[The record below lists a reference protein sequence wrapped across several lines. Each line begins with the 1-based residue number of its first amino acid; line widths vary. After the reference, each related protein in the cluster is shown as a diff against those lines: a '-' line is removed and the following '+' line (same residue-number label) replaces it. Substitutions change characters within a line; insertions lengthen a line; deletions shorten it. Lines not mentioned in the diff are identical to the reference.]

1 MIGKIIGLGSYLPE
15 KVVSND
21 DLSRIVDTSDEWITE
36 RTGIKKRHISDHKKE
51 TTSYMAG
58 IAAQRAIE
66 DAGISGSEIDLIVA
80 ASTTPDVVLPSVACT
95 VQHAVGATEECGCF
109 DVNSACP
116 GWISAFLTAQSFIEA
131 GRAKKVLVVGAETLS
146 NYVDWTDRGTCILF
160 GDGAGCAVL
169 EACEGTPVTSIMRSS
184 YERGDCL
191 YCSNMKQP
199 DRLDDEDFIKNTHF
213 QMAGRD
219 VFRFAVTEV
228 PKIIKDVLKKAGV
241 SADDIDYFVL
251 HQANARIIEATAKKL
266 KIDLGKFPMTLQE
279 TGNTSSASIPSL
291 MNEMKKN
298 GQLQK
303 GQKLVIASF
312 GGGLTWDAAYME
324 Y

>member
-1 MIGKIIGLGSYLPE
+1 MTGRIIGLGSYLPE
-15 KVVSND
+15 KIVTND
-21 DLSRIVDTSDEWITE
+21 DLSQLVETSDEWITE
-36 RTGIKKRHISDHKKE
+36 RTGIKRRHISDHKTE

-58 IAAQRAIE
+58 VAAQRAIE

-80 ASTTPDVVLPSVACT
+80 ASTTPDLVLPSIACT
-95 VQHAVGATEECGCF
+95 VQKAVGATENCGCF

-116 GWISAFLTAQSFIEA
+116 GWIAAFLTAQSYIEA
-131 GRAKKVLVVGAETLS
+131 GRAKKALVVGAETLS
-146 NYVDWTDRGTCILF
+146 NYVDWEDRGTCILF

-169 EACEGTPVTSIMRSS
+169 EACEGNPVESIMRSS
-184 YERGDCL
+184 CVRGDCL
-191 YCSNMKQP
+191 YCENMKQP
-199 DRLDDEDFIKNTHF
+199 DRLDDPEFLKVTSF

-228 PKIIKDVLKKAGV
+228 PKIVKDVIAKAGV
-241 SADDIDYFVL
+241 TVEDIDWFLL

-266 KIDLGKFPMTLQE
+266 KIDIEKFPMTLQD

-291 MNEMKKN
+291 MDFMKREGK
-298 GQLQK
+298 LKK
-303 GQKLVIASF
+303 GQKIVTASF
-312 GGGLTWDAAYME
+312 GGGLTWDAAYFE

>member
-1 MIGKIIGLGSYLPE
+1 
-15 KVVSND
+15 
-21 DLSRIVDTSDEWITE
+21 
-36 RTGIKKRHISDHKKE
+36 
-51 TTSYMAG
+51 
-58 IAAQRAIE
+58 
-66 DAGISGSEIDLIVA
+66 
-80 ASTTPDVVLPSVACT
+80 
-95 VQHAVGATEECGCF
+95 
-109 DVNSACP
+109 
-116 GWISAFLTAQSFIEA
+116 
-131 GRAKKVLVVGAETLS
+131 
-146 NYVDWTDRGTCILF
+146 
-160 GDGAGCAVL
+160 
-169 EACEGTPVTSIMRSS
+169 
-184 YERGDCL
+184 
-191 YCSNMKQP
+191 MKQP

>member
-21 DLSRIVDTSDEWITE
+21 DLSRIVDTSDEWIVE
-36 RTGIKKRHISDHKKE
+36 RTGIHNRHISDHKVE

-58 IAAQRAIE
+58 VAAVRAVQ
-66 DAGISGSEIDLIVA
+66 DAGIDADTIDLIVA
-80 ASTTPDVVLPSVACT
+80 ASTTPDALFPTVACS
-95 VQHAVGATEECGCF
+95 VQKAVGASESCGCF

-116 GWISAFLTAQSFIEA
+116 GWIAAFLTAQSFIEA
-131 GRAKKVLVVGAETLS
+131 GRAKRALVVGAETLS
-146 NYVDWTDRGTCILF
+146 NFVDWTDRGTCILF

-169 EACEGTPVTSIMRSS
+169 EACEGSPVESIMRSS
-184 YERGDCL
+184 CVRGDCL
-191 YCSNMKQP
+191 YCASMKQP
-199 DRLDDEDFIKNTHF
+199 DRLDDEDFIKSTYF
-213 QMAGRD
+213 QMDGRD

-228 PKIIKDVLKKAGV
+228 PKIIKDVLKKADV
-241 SADDIDYFVL
+241 SSSDIDWFIL

-266 KIDLGKFPMTLQE
+266 KMDLSKFPMSLQD

-291 MNEMKKN
+291 MNLMKKD
-298 GQLQK
+298 GRLVK
-303 GQKLVIASF
+303 GQKIVIASF
-312 GGGLTWDAAYME
+312 GAGLTWDAAYFE